1 MIKITSTL
9 LESLRLVENTIG
21 ERIFDSLSMLYDTQR
36 GGGSFV
42 QELKSL
48 DKQQLD
54 SVLAFL
60 KSVGFDVP
68 ANATP
73 QAVHRT
79 IVDAI
84 TASPSSSQERNEFA
98 MGGDDDDEDE
108 DEPEFVVTDKKLGI
122 TVRQPRMRDDPA
134 AAERHLAGQFGY
146 RGRSENDD
154 E

>member
-1 MIKITSTL
+1 MIKITSIL
-9 LESLRLVENTIG
+9 LESLRLIESTIG

-36 GGGSFV
+36 GGGSFI

-60 KSVGFDVP
+60 TSVGFDVP
-68 ANATP
+68 ANSTP
-73 QAVHRT
+73 QAIHRT

-84 TASPSSSQERNEFA
+84 TASPSSSQVRNEFA
-98 MGGDDDDEDE
+98 MGGDDDEDE
-108 DEPEFVVTDKKLGI
+108 DEPEFVVKDEKLGI

-134 AAERHLAGQFGY
+134 AAERHLAGQLGY
-146 RGRSENDD
+146 RGRSEND
-154 E
+154 EE